1 MDKRVILRSIPNM
14 NELLEDKKIREFQ
27 ERIGSEQ
34 LKKAIRNVLEQVR
47 SDIIEGKTENAI
59 DEKHLKER
67 IGKQP
72 EGHKDQGPAGL

>member
-1 MDKRVILRSIPNM
+1 MDKRAILRSIPNM

-34 LKKAIRNVLEQVR
+34 IKKAIRNVLEQVR

-59 DEKHLKER
+59 DENHLKER
-67 IGKQP
+67 IRKQL
-72 EGHKDQGPAGL
+72 EN

>member
-1 MDKRVILRSIPNM
+1 MDKRAILRSIPNM

-59 DEKHLKER
+59 DENH
-67 IGKQP
+67 
-72 EGHKDQGPAGL
+72 

>member
-27 ERIGSEQ
+27 ERIGSAQ

-47 SDIIEGKTENAI
+47 SDIIEGKTDRA
-59 DEKHLKER
+59 
-67 IGKQP
+67 
-72 EGHKDQGPAGL
+72 